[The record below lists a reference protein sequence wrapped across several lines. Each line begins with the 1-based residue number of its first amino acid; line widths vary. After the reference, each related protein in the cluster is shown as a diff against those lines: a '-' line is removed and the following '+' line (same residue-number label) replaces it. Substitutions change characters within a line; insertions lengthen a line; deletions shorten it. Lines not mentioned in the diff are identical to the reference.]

1 MTRLCIWLGLLI
13 AADETAAQQRLQQ
26 LHLAEAKRWRMYL
39 DAERKTQ
46 AALVSKPVYLWTNP
60 IRSGGQNGA
69 VYVWTWQG
77 RAVVTNKTSSNT
89 TQTTRIVCFST
100 RRSTNCPNW
109 RQRTVSRLPK
119 FAN

>member
-1 MTRLCIWLGLLI
+1 MTSLCIWLGLLI
-13 AADETAAQQRLQQ
+13 TADETAAQQRLQQ

-77 RAVVTNKTSSNT
+77 RAVRNEQNQFQYNADHTY
-89 TQTTRIVCFST
+89 
-100 RRSTNCPNW
+100 
-109 RQRTVSRLPK
+109 RLFFDKEIDELPEL
-119 FAN
+119 AAENR